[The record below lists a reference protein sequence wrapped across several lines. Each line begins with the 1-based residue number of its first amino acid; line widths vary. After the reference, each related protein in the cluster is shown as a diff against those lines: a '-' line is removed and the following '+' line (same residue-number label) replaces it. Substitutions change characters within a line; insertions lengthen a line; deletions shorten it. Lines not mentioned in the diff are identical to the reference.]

1 MACLNCQ
8 CPDVKM
14 NKALQLFVCQNC
26 NLIQVSRIFE
36 HRENNP
42 VSREMIDLNLLCS
55 EFNIEVE
62 EDVKKI
68 LRTSYVH
75 LLYSRYTMQELSVA
89 ALYLHQRLNKEHP
102 NLLRYCKFFGLRQ
115 RRVKRIV
122 KRLESHFEVDTMYTL
137 QEAEDLCKKQN
148 FNCFNIIKQIAN
160 VMTLDKHTIAGCIY
174 YGTDLSLAK
183 VANFFNIS
191 TETVYR
197 ANGKIKEMIE

>member
-8 CPDVKM
+8 YTDVKM

-36 HRENNP
+36 HRQNNP
-42 VSREMIDLNLLCS
+42 ISREMIDLNLLCS

-75 LLYSRYTMQELSVA
+75 LLYSRYTMQELSVS

-137 QEAEDLCKKQN
+137 QEAEDLCEKQN
-148 FNCFNIIKQIAN
+148 FDCFNIIKQIAN

>member
-8 CPDVKM
+8 CTDVKM
-14 NKALQLFVCQNC
+14 NKAIQLFVCQNC

-36 HRENNP
+36 HRQNNP
-42 VSREMIDLNLLCS
+42 MSREMIDLNLLCS
-55 EFNIEVE
+55 EFNIKVE

-137 QEAEDLCKKQN
+137 QEAEDLCEKQN
-148 FNCFNIIKQIAN
+148 FDCFNTIKQIAN

>member
-1 MACLNCQ
+1 MPCLNCQ
-8 CPDVKM
+8 CTDVKM

-36 HRENNP
+36 HRQNNR
-42 VSREMIDLNLLCS
+42 VRREMIDLNLLCS

-137 QEAEDLCKKQN
+137 QEAEDLCEKQN
-148 FNCFNIIKQIAN
+148 FDCFDIIKQIAN

>member
-8 CPDVKM
+8 CTDVKM
-14 NKALQLFVCQNC
+14 NKVLQLFVCQNC

-36 HRENNP
+36 HRQNNP

-137 QEAEDLCKKQN
+137 QEAEDLCEKQN
-148 FNCFNIIKQIAN
+148 FDCFNIIKQIAN

>member
-8 CPDVKM
+8 CTDVKM

-36 HRENNP
+36 HRQNNP
-42 VSREMIDLNLLCS
+42 ISREMIDLNLLCS

-89 ALYLHQRLNKEHP
+89 ALYLHQR
-102 NLLRYCKFFGLRQ
+102 
-115 RRVKRIV
+115 
-122 KRLESHFEVDTMYTL
+122 
-137 QEAEDLCKKQN
+137 
-148 FNCFNIIKQIAN
+148 
-160 VMTLDKHTIAGCIY
+160 
-174 YGTDLSLAK
+174 
-183 VANFFNIS
+183 
-191 TETVYR
+191 
-197 ANGKIKEMIE
+197 